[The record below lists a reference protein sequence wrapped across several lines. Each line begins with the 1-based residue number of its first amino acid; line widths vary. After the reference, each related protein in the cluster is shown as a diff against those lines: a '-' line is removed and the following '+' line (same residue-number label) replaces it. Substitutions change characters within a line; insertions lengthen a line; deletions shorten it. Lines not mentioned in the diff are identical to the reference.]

1 MNAAVRMNQVILE
14 YSTESQLVL
23 LSLPKP
29 PKTIGPLVENYLAYV
44 DALTEKLPRAMLI
57 GGSGKEVITVDS

>member
-1 MNAAVRMNQVILE
+1 MNAAVRVNQVIME

-29 PKTIGPLVENYLAYV
+29 PRSIQQLVENYLAYV
-44 DALTEKLPRAMLI
+44 DALTEKLPRVMLI
-57 GGSGKEVITVDS
+57 GGSGKEVITIDS

>member
-29 PKTIGPLVENYLAYV
+29 PKSLQSLVENYLAYV
-44 DALTEKLPRAMLI
+44 EALTEKLPRVMLI

>member
-1 MNAAVRMNQVILE
+1 MQAAIRMNQVILE

-23 LSLPKP
+23 LSLPRP
-29 PKTIGPLVENYLAYV
+29 PKSRKAVIENYLAYV
-44 DALTEKLPRAMLI
+44 EALTEKLPRVMLI

>member
-1 MNAAVRMNQVILE
+1 MQAAIRMNQVILE

-29 PKTIGPLVENYLAYV
+29 PKTRQAVIENYLAYV
-44 DALTEKLPRAMLI
+44 EALTEKLPRVMLI

>member
-1 MNAAVRMNQVILE
+1 MLFLNFKVILE

-29 PKTIGPLVENYLAYV
+29 PKSIQSLVENYLAYV
-44 DALTEKLPRAMLI
+44 NLKY
-57 GGSGKEVITVDS
+57 

>member
-1 MNAAVRMNQVILE
+1 MKAAVHVNQVIHE

-29 PKTIGPLVENYLAYV
+29 PKTINSVVENYLAYV
-44 DALTEKLPRAMLI
+44 EALTEKIPRVLLI